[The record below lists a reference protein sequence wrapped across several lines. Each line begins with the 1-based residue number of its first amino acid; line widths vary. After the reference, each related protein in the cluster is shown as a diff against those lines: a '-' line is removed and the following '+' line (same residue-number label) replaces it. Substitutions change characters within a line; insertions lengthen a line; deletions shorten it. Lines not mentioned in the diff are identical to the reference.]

1 MLTLNQIDEIKA
13 LQRQG
18 YGTVE
23 IAARLGI
30 NRKTASRYLNREDF
44 NDEVSEKSVTP
55 SKIDKWKLEINSW
68 LEEDRRNRYK
78 QRHTAK
84 RVYDRLKELH
94 ADFDCSYSIVQRYV
108 KEQKISKRNAEGALE
123 LIWEYGDAQAD
134 FGEADVIE
142 NGIKKTIKYLVLSFP
157 SSNAAFTQA
166 FGGETAECVCQ
177 GLEDIFNHIGGVPLR
192 IVFDNATGVGR
203 RVRDQ
208 VTLSELFLR
217 FKCHY
222 GFSITFCNPASGQ
235 EKGNVENKV
244 GYIRRNMFVPIPEIQ
259 DLVAWN
265 KDLLTTCA
273 QDFKREHY
281 KKGETI
287 EILFEKDRV
296 ALAPLPT
303 APFNVERFVKYR
315 TDGYGKFCT
324 DSNHWYS
331 TTPENAYANI
341 IVGLGAHTITVYSAQ
356 GHVIASHKRI
366 YGSTRT
372 DSTDYATTIDMLIKK
387 GNAWKNCELRNKFD
401 GESRCAI
408 DGFSKENRGKLLGH
422 LSKNIERYGFDTALA
437 ALEEAVKRGTTD
449 EFSIQALAAR
459 KAYEVFGGS
468 GDTGPDLDLYD
479 VTLLL
484 GKGGQV

>member
-18 YGTVE
+18 YGPVE
-23 IAARLGI
+23 IAERLGI
-30 NRKTASRYLNREDF
+30 NRKTASRYLRRDNFDHEI
-44 NDEVSEKSVTP
+44 SEKVVP
-55 SKIDKWKLEINSW
+55 ISKLDSWKPEINSW

-94 ADFDCSYSIVQRYV
+94 TDFDCSYSIVQRYV
-108 KEQKISKRNAEGALE
+108 KEQKVAKRNAEGSLE

-142 NGIKKTIKYLVLSFP
+142 NGIKKTIKNLVLSFP

-177 GLEDIFNHIGGVPLR
+177 WLEDIFNHIGGVPLR

-265 KDLLTTCA
+265 KDLLTTCE
-273 QDFKREHY
+273 QDFTREHY

-287 EILFEKDRV
+287 ESLFEKDRA
-296 ALAPLPT
+296 ALASLPT
-303 APFNVERFVKYR
+303 APFNV
-315 TDGYGKFCT
+315 
-324 DSNHWYS
+324 
-331 TTPENAYANI
+331 
-341 IVGLGAHTITVYSAQ
+341 
-356 GHVIASHKRI
+356 
-366 YGSTRT
+366 
-372 DSTDYATTIDMLIKK
+372 
-387 GNAWKNCELRNKFD
+387 
-401 GESRCAI
+401 
-408 DGFSKENRGKLLGH
+408 
-422 LSKNIERYGFDTALA
+422 
-437 ALEEAVKRGTTD
+437 
-449 EFSIQALAAR
+449 
-459 KAYEVFGGS
+459 
-468 GDTGPDLDLYD
+468 
-479 VTLLL
+479 
-484 GKGGQV
+484 